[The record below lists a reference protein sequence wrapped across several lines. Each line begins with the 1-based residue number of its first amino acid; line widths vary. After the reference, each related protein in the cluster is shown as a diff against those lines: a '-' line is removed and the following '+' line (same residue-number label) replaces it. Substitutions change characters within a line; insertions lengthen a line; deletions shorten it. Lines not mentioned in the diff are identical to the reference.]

1 MMRGLMVAIVTV
13 VVADLA
19 MLAGVRVDR
28 SSDDIV
34 FVTLDERELRLE
46 RPEDG
51 SSTLRLR
58 FEGVDVGP
66 HWTTGDQLRRTGW
79 IGPETL
85 AALGFD
91 LSIPAGDA
99 RAAQHYQ
106 SALSRPAVVAFD
118 VGTDAWD
125 RRLAEWRERRR
136 AQDVIAGGVVR
147 QGEPE
152 ASIADV
158 AAGASRLVPI
168 DVASDAA
175 ALRGK
180 YRHRAAT
187 LVLPVV
193 VALRFDRGERV
204 HSRTEVLGAVT
215 EVLPRAIVVPARFL
229 PVVKALET
237 TTAPPPRA
245 DVPGVLAHA
254 PRYDVTIAI
263 GPALRPWIVDLRPL
277 HRSAPM
283 R

>member
-1 MMRGLMVAIVTV
+1 MRRGLIVAIVAV
-13 VVADLA
+13 VIADLA
-19 MLAGVRVDR
+19 MLAAVRMDR
-28 SSDDIV
+28 ASDDIV

-51 SSTLRLR
+51 SSSLRLR

-66 HWTTGDQLRRTGW
+66 HWPTGDQPRRSGW
-79 IGPETL
+79 IGPESL

-118 VGTDAWD
+118 VGTDAWT

-136 AQDVIAGGVVR
+136 AQDATEVDAERHGDID
-147 QGEPE
+147 
-152 ASIADV
+152 ASIASV
-158 AAGASRLVPI
+158 EAGASRLVPI

-180 YRHRAAT
+180 YRQRAAT

-193 VALRFDRGERV
+193 VGLRFDRGERV
-204 HSRTEVLGAVT
+204 HSRTEVAGAIT
-215 EVLPRAIVVPARFL
+215 EVLPRAIGVPVRFL
-229 PVVKALET
+229 PVFSDLPQPEV
-237 TTAPPPRA
+237 APTRS
-245 DVPGVLAHA
+245 DVPGVLPHA
-254 PRYDVTIAI
+254 PRYDVTLAI
-263 GPALRPWIVDLRPL
+263 GPALRPWVVDVRRLQPAR
-277 HRSAPM
+277 
-283 R
+283 